1 MDLKGIMSIS
11 GKPGLY
17 KHVSQT
23 KNGIIVESLV
33 DKKRMQAF
41 ASAKISALQDIAVYT
56 DGEDKPLVEVFR
68 NIFRKENGGKS
79 IDSNSKPEEIKKY
92 FGDILPNYDQ
102 ERVYVSD
109 MKRAISW
116 YNLLRE
122 NNLVDLEKSEDELK
136 EEKKSENTETQS
148 E

>member
-1 MDLKGIMSIS
+1 
-11 GKPGLY
+11 
-17 KHVSQT
+17 
-23 KNGIIVESLV
+23 
-33 DKKRMQAF
+33 
-41 ASAKISALQDIAVYT
+41 
-56 DGEDKPLVEVFR
+56 
-68 NIFRKENGGKS
+68 
-79 IDSNSKPEEIKKY
+79 
-92 FGDILPNYDQ
+92 
-102 ERVYVSD
+102 